1 MSQSLQ
7 IRCQHCQSVIET
19 DPSASKFWVRC
30 GGCGRPV
37 MPRDWGEIIQD
48 PTPSVIFE
56 PISESRSPKV
66 ANSRSIPT
74 FSAIRQA
81 IWKSRTAR
89 LHISILIVAAGFIG
103 GVSGGIY
110 GGWYLFSDVF
120 FSTIAGLT
128 VAVLT
133 LLTPEIMVTIASGSI
148 AVTFCMFTFGTYGR
162 ETQLILT
169 YFSFGCCFGV
179 VVQIARYAILTTYQK
194 NLVRVDQEPL
204 ASDVERIES

>member
-1 MSQSLQ
+1 
-7 IRCQHCQSVIET
+7 
-19 DPSASKFWVRC
+19 
-30 GGCGRPV
+30 

-48 PTPSVIFE
+48 PTPSVVFE
-56 PISESRSPKV
+56 PIKEV
-66 ANSRSIPT
+66 NSQKISNQRSIPT

-120 FSTIAGLT
+120 FSTISGLT
-128 VAVLT
+128 VALLI
-133 LLTPEIMVTIASGSI
+133 LLTPEIMITIASGSI

-179 VVQIARYAILTTYQK
+179 VVQMARYAILLAYQK
-194 NLVRVDQEPL
+194 NLVRDDQDQSV
-204 ASDVERIES
+204 SDVEPIES

>member
-1 MSQSLQ
+1 
-7 IRCQHCQSVIET
+7 
-19 DPSASKFWVRC
+19 
-30 GGCGRPV
+30 

-48 PTPSVIFE
+48 PTPSVVFE
-56 PISESRSPKV
+56 PISESSSLKV

-204 ASDVERIES
+204 ASGVERIES